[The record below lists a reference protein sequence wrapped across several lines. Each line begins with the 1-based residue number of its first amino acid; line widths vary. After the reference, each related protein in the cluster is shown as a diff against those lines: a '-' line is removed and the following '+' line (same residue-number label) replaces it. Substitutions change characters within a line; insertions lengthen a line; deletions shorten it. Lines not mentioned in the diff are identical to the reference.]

1 MGRRRRRKG
10 RPRRRPSHSAG
21 RPSRRR
27 GRRRNLLIGLGAGG
41 ALLAITVVWRLAT
54 TSVSGVS
61 AQVGLEAAEQVAL
74 GKALYVQ
81 HCASCH
87 GAELEGQPNWR
98 NQLPDGRYPAPPHD
112 ATGHTWHHDD
122 AYLFET
128 TKHGGEATA
137 PRGFVSGMPAFAGK
151 LSDAEIW
158 SILAFIKSRWP
169 PEIRARQ
176 GRAHR

>member
-1 MGRRRRRKG
+1 MG
-10 RPRRRPSHSAG
+10 S
-21 RPSRRR
+21 
-27 GRRRNLLIGLGAGG
+27 GAGA
-41 ALLAITVVWRLAT
+41 ALLTIGIVWRIAT
-54 TSVSGVS
+54 DTVPGGP
-61 AQVGLEAAEQVAL
+61 AQVAPEAAAQVAR
-74 GKALYVQ
+74 GEALYAQ

-87 GAELEGQPNWR
+87 GPELEGQPNWR
-98 NQLPDGRYPAPPHD
+98 NRLPDGRYPAPPHD

-128 TKHGGEATA
+128 TKHGGQATA
-137 PRGFVSGMPAFAGK
+137 PRGFVSWMPAFADE

-158 SILAFIKSRWP
+158 SILTFIKSRWP

>member
-1 MGRRRRRKG
+1 M
-10 RPRRRPSHSAG
+10 AG
-21 RPSRRR
+21 PAE
-27 GRRRNLLIGLGAGG
+27 IDPQ
-41 ALLAITVVWRLAT
+41 T
-54 TSVSGVS
+54 
-61 AQVGLEAAEQVAL
+61 AEQVAL
-74 GKALYVQ
+74 GERLYAEQ
-81 HCASCH
+81 CASCH

-98 NQLPDGRYPAPPHD
+98 NRLPDGRYPAPPHD

-128 TKHGGEATA
+128 TKRGGQATA